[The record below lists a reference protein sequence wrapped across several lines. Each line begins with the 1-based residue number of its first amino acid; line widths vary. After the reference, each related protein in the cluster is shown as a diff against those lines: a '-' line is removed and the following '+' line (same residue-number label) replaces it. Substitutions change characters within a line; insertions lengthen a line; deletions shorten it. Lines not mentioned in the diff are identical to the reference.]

1 MTRKGF
7 WRRIR
12 AWVLLLVL
20 LAGALAALV
29 ARDHPAVRDL
39 RAAVLELTGGAEARF
54 AWAGAPFRAV
64 QENAALRREAVDLA
78 GEVARSHQAR
88 MEHDR
93 LRRLLHFRDTTAYD
107 VRAARIIGKDRGEHL
122 FTLDVGRLGGVE
134 PGMAVVDERGIL
146 GRVLLVSERYARVMP
161 YQNTRFFV
169 PATVQP
175 VGAEGVVRWMGARPD
190 VLTMENVVRTEPV
203 AAGQLV
209 VTSGY
214 SGVFP
219 AGWPIGRVDSV
230 ATLSGRNEL
239 VIHLTPSTPLNKARH
254 AFVVLQT
261 PEAEQRQLEA
271 EARRLLSEDG

>member
-20 LAGALAALV
+20 LAGALALLV

-107 VRAARIIGKDRGEHL
+107 VRAARIIDKDRGEHL
-122 FTLDVGRLGGVE
+122 FTLDVGRRGGVE

-146 GRVLLVSERYARVMP
+146 GKVLLVSERYARVMP

-190 VLTMENVVRTEPV
+190 VLTMENVASAPSPWRRASSSSRAGT
-203 AAGQLV
+203 AA
-209 VTSGY
+209 S
-214 SGVFP
+214 SPP
-219 AGWPIGRVDSV
+219 AGP
-230 ATLSGRNEL
+230 SGG
-239 VIHLTPSTPLNKARH
+239 STRWRRFRGGTSSSSTSP
-254 AFVVLQT
+254 
-261 PEAEQRQLEA
+261 P
-271 EARRLLSEDG
+271 ARR